1 MPEIKKSSLVCVS
14 VCIYININ
22 IERKD
27 SAEDS
32 SSSSFLALAG
42 GGEQAE
48 PPSWGL
54 HLAGGI
60 NSGPNLF
67 PDSQGGHRGGS
78 SKVLEWLR
86 TESLERVKLHSE
98 NIYFYT

>member
-1 MPEIKKSSLVCVS
+1 MCVS

-27 SAEDS
+27 IAEGS
-32 SSSSFLALAG
+32 PSSFLALAG

-48 PPSWGL
+48 PPGQGL

-67 PDSQGGHRGGS
+67 PDSRGGHRGGS